1 MTRYILMVFVGACS
15 YGILSTFVKLSY
27 REGYTAAQI
36 SVSQALVGML
46 FLWLLVY
53 LSKQRNLRQY
63 NLKALLAL
71 LPTGAAI
78 GFSSFVYYL
87 SVIYLPASVA
97 IIILMQ
103 FTWIGLL
110 LEWLIYK
117 QVPDRAQLMITIL
130 IILGSWLGSGGIG
143 FGADLSPIGLT
154 LAGLSAVLYAI
165 YLLANARVGKE
176 IPSLPKSAIMMT
188 GSFAGLL
195 LANLPQLTH
204 AAHFDAGLLKWALF
218 LATFGTIIPPL
229 LFSKGIPKIGLA
241 VSAVLMTAELPVAV
255 ICSHLLLDEHVTMV
269 QWLGVAVMLFAM
281 FLLNVKKKS

>member
-1 MTRYILMVFVGACS
+1 MTRYILMVFAGACS

-36 SVSQALVGML
+36 SVSQALAGML
-46 FLWLLVY
+46 FLWLLVC
-53 LSKQRNLRQY
+53 LNKQWNFRQY
-63 NLKALLAL
+63 TLKTLLWL

-87 SVIYLPASVA
+87 SVVYLPASVA

-117 QVPDRAQLMITIL
+117 QAPGRSQLMITVL
-130 IILGSWLGSGGIG
+130 IILGSGMGSGGISA
-143 FGADLSPIGLT
+143 GAHLPLKGLA
-154 LAGLSAVLYAI
+154 LAALSALLYAI
-165 YLLANARVGKE
+165 YLLANARVGKT
-176 IPSLPKSAIMMT
+176 IPALPKSAVMMT
-188 GSFAGLL
+188 GSFLGLL
-195 LANLPQLTH
+195 LANLPELSH
-204 AAHFDAGLLKWALF
+204 AAHLDLGLLKWALF
-218 LATFGTIIPPL
+218 LATFGTIIPPI
-229 LFSKGIPKIGLA
+229 LFSKGVPKIGVG

-255 ICSHLLLDEHVTMV
+255 ICSHWLLNEKVTVV

-281 FLLNVKKKS
+281 FLLNVKKK